1 MSIKNSKSIKIIV
14 LIGSF
19 LVLGFFT
26 AQWWAKNYIKDF
38 LSDKT
43 PSLYTVQYADLDLNL
58 LLGNIVLYH
67 PSVAIKDSAT
77 SKNHTYLK
85 LEKLQ
90 LKGIGYWDLL
100 FNKKVSLRNL
110 TLMNPKINHYPYQ
123 RRVSEKD
130 KDKELEKGLKTITI
144 EELSL
149 VNGGLNIMKN
159 ETDSISISV
168 SAYDLKALN
177 FKINLETL
185 ATVPVVYSR
194 FYVKAKD
201 ILLNH
206 SDYESFKIDSIN
218 TTKENVTI
226 KNLQLI
232 PKYTKQELSKHLS
245 KERDHIQLKIPEIV
259 LEKPDFNYANKRL
272 GIRAPSVKI
281 TEPNLEIYRD
291 KLVTDDLTIKP
302 LYSKSLRN
310 LNFNLNIRK
319 TQIKNGYI
327 SYAELVEPDKSAG
340 KIFFKNVNAV
350 VNNISNLKDAKK
362 TDIKIDSRFMGVA
375 PLELNWS
382 FDVNNQA
389 DALYVSGSVINLPAS
404 VLNPFFKPNLNVITE
419 GTLQQMYFTFNGD
432 NIKSSGTMKM
442 KYDDFKFNILRK
454 KTSKINKFLTAIGNI
469 FIKDGDKN
477 TNVQGFRYG
486 TIEAERDS
494 TKSFFNYLWINVKSG
509 VISTLTGDGKK
520 E

>member
-1 MSIKNSKSIKIIV
+1 MSKKNSKNIKVIV

-19 LVLGFFT
+19 LILGFFL

-43 PSLYTVQYADLDLNL
+43 SSLFTVKYTDLDFNL
-58 LLGNIVLYH
+58 LRGTIVLSH
-67 PSVAIKDSAT
+67 PSVAIKDSVT

-100 FNKKVSLRNL
+100 FNEKVSLRNL
-110 TLMNPKINHYPYQ
+110 TLINPKINHYPYQ
-123 RRVSEKD
+123 RHVSEKD
-130 KDKELEKGLKTITI
+130 KEKQLEEGLKTISI
-144 EELSL
+144 GELNL
-149 VNGGLNIMKN
+149 INGDLNVMKN
-159 ETDSISISV
+159 KTDSISISIL
-168 SAYDLKALN
+168 AYDLKALN
-177 FKINLETL
+177 LKINLQTL
-185 ATVPVVYSR
+185 ATVPVVYKN
-194 FYVKAKD
+194 FHVKAKN

-206 SDYESFKIDSIN
+206 SAYESFKIDSIN
-218 TTKENVTI
+218 TNKENVVI
-226 KNLQLI
+226 KNLQLV
-232 PKYTKQELSKHLS
+232 PKYTKQELSKHVS
-245 KERDHIQLKIPEIV
+245 KERDHMQLNIPEIV
-259 LEKPDFNYANKRL
+259 LEKPDFNYADNHL
-272 GIRAPSVKI
+272 GITATAVKI
-281 TEPNLEIYRD
+281 TEPKLEIYRD
-291 KLVTDDLTIKP
+291 KLVPDDLTVKP
-302 LYSKSLRN
+302 LYSKSLRK
-310 LNFNLNIRK
+310 LNFDLNIRK

-362 TDIKIDSRFMGVA
+362 TDIKINSRFMGVA

-382 FDVNNQA
+382 FDVNNKA
-389 DALYVSGSVINLPAS
+389 DVLYVSGSVINLPAS

-419 GTLQQMYFTFNGD
+419 GTLQQMYFTFNG
-432 NIKSSGTMKM
+432 NNSKSSGTMKM
-442 KYDDFKFNILRK
+442 EYEDFKFNILRK
-454 KTSKINKFLTAIGNI
+454 KTSKINKFLTAIGNL

-477 TNVQGFRYG
+477 TNAEGFRYG
-486 TIEAERDS
+486 TIEAERDP